1 MTTVIDPRNM
11 EQKSMTSSNRIGIVG
26 TGFIARAV
34 SRLILNH
41 HPDLQITGAYT
52 RRDISTIDDY
62 PLPDVLT
69 NSLDQVI
76 DNADILLECSGDVL
90 NATVAV
96 DKAFSAGLPVVTM
109 DTEFHVTTGSWF
121 ADKGYLT
128 EAEGD
133 QPGCLAALH
142 EECIQM
148 GFEPLVYGNMKG
160 YLNHNPSREDMEFWS
175 KKQGFSLDQ
184 TTSFTDGTKLQFEQA
199 FIANGLGATITK
211 QGMEGPRTDDT
222 TETAKKLAEI
232 AVEKGQ
238 PIADFIVSL
247 GQPPGVFITAKHDE
261 AERGMLANIKMGE
274 GPYYVLMRNYHLCAI
289 EIVKT
294 IRRVMNGGPV
304 LLNNSSRPTVGMVSI
319 AKTGLKAG
327 STIKRGIGGF
337 EVRGEAALLSEAPE
351 NHVPIGLLS
360 NAVLTR
366 DIEPGEILTWDDVEL
381 PASMALDIVMKLK
394 EQQEKAA

>member
-1 MTTVIDPRNM
+1 MTA
-11 EQKSMTSSNRIGIVG
+11 TSRIGIIG
-26 TGFIARAV
+26 TGFIAKAV

-41 HPDLQITGAYT
+41 HPDLTITGAYT
-52 RRDISTIDDY
+52 RRDIDTIDDY
-62 PLPDVLT
+62 PLPEVLT

-76 DNADILLECSGDVL
+76 ENADLILECSGDVI

-96 DKAFSAGLPVVTM
+96 DKAFAAGLPVVTM

-121 ADKGYLT
+121 VGKGYLT

-142 EECIQM
+142 EEAIQM
-148 GFEPLVYGNMKG
+148 GFQPLVYGNMKG

-199 FIANGLGATITK
+199 FVANGLGATITK

-222 TETAKKLAEI
+222 TGTAKALGEI
-232 AVEKGQ
+232 AEEVGQ
-238 PIADFIVSL
+238 PIADFIVSM

-261 AERGMLANIKMGE
+261 QERQMLANIKMGE
-274 GPYYVLMRNYHLCAI
+274 GPFYVLMRNYHLCAI

-294 IRRVMNGGPV
+294 IRRALTGGPV
-304 LLNNSSRPTVGMVSI
+304 LLDNSAKPTVGMVSI
-319 AKTGLKAG
+319 AKTPLKAG
-327 STIKRGIGGF
+327 TAIKRGIGGF
-337 EVRGEAALLSEAPE
+337 EVRGEACKLDEAPE
-351 NHVPIGLLS
+351 DHVPIGLLS

-366 DIEPGEILTWDDVEL
+366 DVEPGQILTWDDVEL
-381 PASMALDIVMKLK
+381 PESMALDIVKNINK
-394 EQQEKAA
+394 EEEKAI